1 MTKGQILIIDD
12 SALVRSY
19 LAKMLLNVPDMEL
32 CDVASNGKIGFQKI
46 LARKPDVVILDL
58 EMDHGDGLYVL
69 QNIQDQLQPQDR
81 PFVLIYSARAK
92 HDDPLFRK
100 AIEFG
105 FSDFI
110 IKVQGNPEDI
120 ISKLRKA
127 FFDKLRAAI
136 QAKKNRTMISP
147 ITSIFKDECDIEV
160 AHGLN
165 ALPLILER
173 KKINPKILIIGAST
187 GGPLSVSKIMQEMT
201 SIKVPVVVIQHMPE
215 GFTKSFA
222 EELGRISGLPAHE
235 LAHNMSLEKG
245 HIYVFPGGM
254 HGKLTAFGN
263 LFVFY
268 ADRQDY
274 IAHPFKPSVNL
285 AVENLVKSMNGHA
298 IFAVLSGMGKDGG
311 LAAKALHEKGS
322 LVIAQDKASSV
333 VWGMPGAVVKEN
345 AADILLPQDELG
357 RGIQMILKTYN
368 IA

>member
-1 MTKGQILIIDD
+1 MAKGQVLIIDD

-32 CDVASNGKIGFQKI
+32 CDTASNGKIGFQKI

-58 EMDHGDGLYVL
+58 EMDNGDGLYVL
-69 QNIQDQLQPQDR
+69 QNIQDQLPLQDR
-81 PFVLIYSARAK
+81 PFVLIYSSRAK
-92 HDDPLFRK
+92 PGDPLFRK

-110 IKVQGNPEDI
+110 MKVQGSPEDI
-120 ISKLRKA
+120 IANLRKA
-127 FFDKLRAAI
+127 FFDKIRAGI
-136 QAKKNRTMISP
+136 QAKKSRKISP
-147 ITSIFKDECDIEV
+147 VSPVPTDEPKINV
-160 AHGLN
+160 PHGLG
-165 ALPLILER
+165 ALPVILER
-173 KKINPKILIIGAST
+173 KKINPKMLIIGAST
-187 GGPLSVSKIMQEMT
+187 GGPLSVSKIMKEMH
-201 SIKVPVVVIQHMPE
+201 SVSVPVVVIQHMPE

-222 EELGRISGLPAHE
+222 EELGRASGLPAHE
-235 LAHNMSLEKG
+235 LSHNMQLEKG

-254 HGKLTAFGN
+254 HGKLSAFGN

-285 AVENLVKSMNGHA
+285 AVESLVKSMNGHV

-311 LAAKALHEKGS
+311 LAAKYLHEKGS
-322 LVIAQDKASSV
+322 LVLAQDKESSV

-345 AADILLPQDELG
+345 AADILLSQDELG

>member
-110 IKVQGNPEDI
+110 IKVQGTPEDI

-136 QAKKNRTMISP
+136 QAKKNRKISP
-147 ITSIFKDECDIEV
+147 VNPIFKDECNTIIP
-160 AHGLN
+160 HGLE

-187 GGPLSVSKIMQEMT
+187 GGPLSVSKIMKEMY
-201 SIKVPVVVIQHMPE
+201 SVKVPVVVIQHMPE

-222 EELGRISGLPAHE
+222 EELGRVSGLPAHE

-254 HGKLTAFGN
+254 HGKLSAFGN

-274 IAHPFKPSVNL
+274 MAHPFKPSVNL
-285 AVENLVKSMNGHA
+285 AVESLVKSMNGHA

-311 LAAKALHEKGS
+311 LAAKLLHDKGS
-322 LVIAQDKASSV
+322 LVIAQDKESSV

-345 AADILLPQDELG
+345 AADILLSQDELG